1 MMNHT
6 GPNNNVNFHI
16 TIRNVAP
23 SAKRKK
29 SKQVQLQL
37 KTTTNQQL
45 RQSQARAKKV
55 SVLSN
60 SQIAKQIK
68 EKRSMGGFEDESY
81 QEEKVSEREARASQR
96 KKSVPPQKEPTH
108 ARTYSS
114 NAKSI

>member
-29 SKQVQLQL
+29 SKQLQL

-45 RQSQARAKKV
+45 RQSQTRSKKV
-55 SVLSN
+55 SVLTN

-68 EKRSMGGFEDESY
+68 EKRSLGGFDEESY
-81 QEEKVSEREARASQR
+81 
-96 KKSVPPQKEPTH
+96 
-108 ARTYSS
+108 
-114 NAKSI
+114 